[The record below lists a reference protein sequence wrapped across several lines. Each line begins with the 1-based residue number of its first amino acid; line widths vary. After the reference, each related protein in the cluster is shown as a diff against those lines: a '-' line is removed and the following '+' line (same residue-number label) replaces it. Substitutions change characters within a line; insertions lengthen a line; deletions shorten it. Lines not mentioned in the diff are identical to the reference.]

1 MAERL
6 GAVAVEAHALNNT
19 GAAQY
24 TRRPPAGREQLERS
38 LHLALKHDLREHV
51 ARAYV
56 NLIAAEITHGHH
68 ALARQHLEAATA
80 YLSARNLDAWSHYL
94 AAWTCRL
101 DLETGRWAEAAEGA
115 RQVLSR
121 PQVAPVSRLPTLIV
135 LARLRMRRGDPGA
148 GELLQEATALARRTG
163 EFQRLAP
170 LAVAHA
176 EAAWLGLPQADVPL
190 ANELLV
196 AARARQAPAASEIA
210 FWLGL
215 AGAGQAGSEWTE
227 PDRPFE
233 QAVALFHAG
242 GEAHMQ
248 AALGQL
254 AALGCEATVA
264 RLHVRLREQGIRLPE
279 PVIRGPRATTAAH
292 PVGLT
297 QREAQVLALIA
308 QGLTNAEIAARLVR
322 SAKTVDHH
330 VSAILAKL
338 NARSRA
344 EASALAA
351 RLGLLDA
358 GQSGE
363 VPRQSG

>member
-1 MAERL
+1 
-6 GAVAVEAHALNNT
+6 
-19 GAAQY
+19 
-24 TRRPPAGREQLERS
+24 
-38 LHLALKHDLREHV
+38 V

-56 NLIAAEITHGHH
+56 NLIAAEITHGHY
-68 ALARQHLEAATA
+68 ALARAHLDAAMA
-80 YLSARNLDAWSHYL
+80 YLCARDLDAWSHYL

-101 DLETGRWAEAAEGA
+101 ELETGRWAEAAEGA

-121 PQVAPVSRLPTLIV
+121 SQLAPVSRLPTLIV

-148 GELLQEATALARRTG
+148 GEVLAEATSLARRTG

-190 ANELLV
+190 ASELLE
-196 AARARQAPAASEIA
+196 AARARQAPAAREIA

-215 AGAGQAGSEWTE
+215 AGAGPAALEWTA
-227 PDRPFE
+227 PDRAFE
-233 QAVALFHAG
+233 PAIALFHTG
-242 GEAHMQ
+242 GEAGMH
-248 AALGQL
+248 AALRQL
-254 AALGCEATVA
+254 AALGCEATLA
-264 RLHVRLREQGIRLPE
+264 KLHDVLRQQGIRLRE
-279 PVIRGPRATTAAH
+279 LTNRGPRATTAAH
-292 PVGLT
+292 PAGLT
-297 QREAQVLALIA
+297 QREAQILALIA

-351 RLGLLDA
+351 RLGLLGQPQSGERP
-358 GQSGE
+358 GQSG
-363 VPRQSG
+363 